1 MSDDIILRLAT
12 ADDAAACLA
21 LYAPYIT
28 DTAITYECSV
38 PSLEEFRGRITST
51 LAHYPWIVAERDG
64 RIVGYAYAGRFRV
77 RAAFDWSVEMS
88 IYVDRAQRHGGVGRA
103 LYDRLEALLTKMGI
117 VNLYAYIVYPRVED
131 EYANYN
137 SFNFHV
143 HMGYEPVG
151 VFEDVANKFGRWYG
165 RSRP

>member
-1 MSDDIILRLAT
+1 
-12 ADDAAACLA
+12 
-21 LYAPYIT
+21 
-28 DTAITYECSV
+28 
-38 PSLEEFRGRITST
+38 
-51 LAHYPWIVAERDG
+51 
-64 RIVGYAYAGRFRV
+64 
-77 RAAFDWSVEMS
+77 MS

-165 RSRP
+165 LALVRKVVGPHDPNPAPVVPFPEL

>member
-64 RIVGYAYAGRFRV
+64 RIVG
-77 RAAFDWSVEMS
+77 
-88 IYVDRAQRHGGVGRA
+88 
-103 LYDRLEALLTKMGI
+103 
-117 VNLYAYIVYPRVED
+117 
-131 EYANYN
+131 
-137 SFNFHV
+137 
-143 HMGYEPVG
+143 
-151 VFEDVANKFGRWYG
+151 
-165 RSRP
+165 